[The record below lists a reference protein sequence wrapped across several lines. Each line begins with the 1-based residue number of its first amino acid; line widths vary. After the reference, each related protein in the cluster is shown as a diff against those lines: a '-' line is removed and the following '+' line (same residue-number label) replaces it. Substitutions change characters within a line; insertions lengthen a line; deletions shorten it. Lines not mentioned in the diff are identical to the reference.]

1 MPIRA
6 LLPCLAICLLVP
18 AAPAFAAD
26 PAPGGDGAAAPAGAP
41 AVPAPAAPAGHLDDT
56 ARHKLHTVLANAD
69 AFKVRME
76 AALILGR
83 RGDAADDLG
92 VLRQAM
98 RSDPSNLVRGAAA
111 LAIGHLGSPRG
122 VESLLGALEDDDA
135 FVRDAATRAVK
146 DLAGPRAIPYLE
158 EATHHD
164 NPRVRRVAVKAL
176 GGIQRPE
183 ARRALVEFLGDP
195 DPGVRSA
202 VAKVLG
208 TWPREQAVRLL
219 LAALSDP
226 GYRVRAEA
234 ATLAE
239 HFPDPRFI
247 GPLAD
252 RLAAPLEAPEVQMA
266 AARSLTALRPLLDVE
281 DLVKHEQ
288 GLVDRDARAKAI
300 LLLGFA
306 GGARAVSVLEHVLK
320 DPDVGLRGYAA
331 MSLGRC
337 GDTRVVPVLMGMQKD
352 PKNKRILGV
361 IRAALMDL
369 ETVTSQG

>member
-6 LLPCLAICLLVP
+6 LLPCLAVCLLLP
-18 AAPAFAAD
+18 AAPAIAAD
-26 PAPGGDGAAAPAGAP
+26 AAPGGSPTPAAAPAG
-41 AVPAPAAPAGHLDDT
+41 GHLDAG

-83 RGDAADDLG
+83 RGDADHDLA

-98 RSDPSNLVRGAAA
+98 LSDPSNLVRGAAA

-122 VESLLGALEDDDA
+122 VVPLLRGLEDDDG
-135 FVRDAATRAVK
+135 FVRDAAARAVK

-164 NPRVRRVAVKAL
+164 APRVRRVAVAAL
-176 GGIQRPE
+176 GDIHRPE

-195 DPGVRSA
+195 DAGVRSA

-208 TWPREQAVRLL
+208 TWPRAQAVGLL
-219 LAALSDP
+219 LGALSNP
-226 GYRVRAEA
+226 SYRVRAEA
-234 ATLAE
+234 ATLAG
-239 HFPDPRFI
+239 HYPDPRFI
-247 GPLAD
+247 DPLAD
-252 RLAAPLEAPEVQMA
+252 RLAAPLEAPEVQVA
-266 AARSLTALRPLLDVE
+266 AAGSLTAMSHLLDVE

-306 GGARAVSVLEHVLK
+306 GGPRAVSVLEHVLE

-337 GDTRVVPVLMGMQKD
+337 GDTSVVPVLMGMQKD
-352 PKNKRILGV
+352 PKNKRIVGV
-361 IRAALMDL
+361 IRAALLDL